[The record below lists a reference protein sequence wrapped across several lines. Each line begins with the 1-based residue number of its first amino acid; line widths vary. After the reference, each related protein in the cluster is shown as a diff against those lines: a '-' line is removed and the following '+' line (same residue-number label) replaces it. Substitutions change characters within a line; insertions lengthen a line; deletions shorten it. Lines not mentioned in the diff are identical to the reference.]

1 MLEEGNIKSIM
12 ESLVKAMRLDIR
24 KQYAFPIKGRVLEVY
39 LEANQYFV
47 DVQPLRNN
55 EDEWEAEQAD
65 GTKKKMPA
73 IKKIHLDT
81 LTNGPTRGVFCL
93 PAKGSIVRVNFW
105 NGDWN
110 WPFVDAVLWS
120 ETPAIEE
127 QEVAIYRDETTS
139 IRMRDNG
146 DIEVRTA
153 AKVYVEAQDVEVVAD
168 TVLVD
173 SDSIDLAGTGGPD
186 VARVG
191 DEVEVDGK
199 TGTITSG
206 SSKVR
211 AN

>member
-1 MLEEGNIKSIM
+1 MFDGNIKAIM
-12 ESLVKAMRLDIR
+12 QDLLRAVKLDIR
-24 KQYAFPIKGRVLEVY
+24 KQYAFPIKAKVLKVY

-65 GTKKKMPA
+65 GTKKKIPA
-73 IKKIHLDT
+73 IKKIKLDT
-81 LTNGPTRGVFCL
+81 LCNGPTRGVFCL
-93 PAKGSIVRVNFW
+93 PVKDSIVRVSFW
-105 NGDWN
+105 NADWN

-120 ETPAIEE
+120 ETPVLEE
-127 QEVAIYRDETTS
+127 HEVAIYRDETTS
-139 IRMRDNG
+139 IRMRENG
-146 DIEVRTA
+146 DIEVVTA
-153 AKVYVEAQDVEVVAD
+153 AKVYVEAAEVEVKAE

-173 SDSIDLAGTGGPD
+173 ADSVDLAGTGGPD